1 MMINTNKMISVT
13 ELQKHLTELIR
24 DLPRKGEPLYV
35 LRNNEMAAVILSPD
49 EYESLSEAE
58 ELLEHIEI
66 YEMVQKR
73 LKNYDPKKTIPWE
86 SVKKQHGL

>member
-1 MMINTNKMISVT
+1 MMIDTNKMVSVT

-35 LRNNEMAAVILSPD
+35 LRNNEMAAVIVSTE
-49 EYESLSEAE
+49 EYAFMSEAR
-58 ELLEHIEI
+58 ELLEHLEI

-73 LKNYDPKKTIPWE
+73 LKDTRPNIPWE
-86 SVKKQHGL
+86 TVKKKHGL